1 MSLKLHVFPLSPR
14 AFKVL
19 WAANHLGLDYE
30 LSFVDL
36 TKGHQKREEFIA
48 LNPNGKMPV
57 LEHDGF
63 SLWESNA
70 IVNYLSHLKPEMG
83 LLPQETKA
91 RVKAVQ
97 WQFWDSTSWD
107 PACAMLVFEHVV
119 KKLLKLGEPSPAEI
133 EKGEAKFNVAAKI
146 LDGQLQNHRYVAGD
160 KFTVADFSLGAALNA
175 AEAARYPLEPY
186 RSIARWHTELK
197 SMPSWQATCAV
208 QAKRAA

>member
-30 LSFVDL
+30 LSYIDL
-36 TKGHQKREEFIA
+36 TKGEQKREEFLA

-70 IVNYLSHLKPEMG
+70 IVNYLAHLKPDAG
-83 LLPQETKA
+83 LLPSDVKA
-91 RVKAVQ
+91 RIKALQ

-107 PACAMLVFEHVV
+107 PACAMLVFERVV
-119 KKLLKLGEPSPAEI
+119 KRLLKLGEPNPAEI
-133 EKGEAKFNVAAKI
+133 ERGEAKFATAAQV
-146 LDGQLQNHRYVAGD
+146 LDGQLQKHRYVAGD
-160 KFTVADFSLGAALNA
+160 KLTVADFSVGAALNA
-175 AEAARYPLEPY
+175 ADAAQYPLGPY
-186 RSIARWHTELK
+186 RAIARWHAELK
-197 SMPSWQATCAV
+197 AMPAWSKT
-208 QAKRAA
+208 AALQMSKAA

>member
-30 LSFVDL
+30 FNFIDL
-36 TKGHQKREEFIA
+36 TKGHQKREEFLA

-63 SLWESNA
+63 ALWESNA

-83 LLPQETKA
+83 LLPSDLHA
-91 RVKAVQ
+91 RMKVVQ

-107 PACAMLVFEHVV
+107 PTCATLVFERVV
-119 KKLLKLGEPSPAEI
+119 KRLLKLGEPSAIEI
-133 EKGEAKFNVAAKI
+133 ERGESKFAAAAQV
-146 LDGQLQNHRYVAGD
+146 LDGQLQKHRHVAGD
-160 KFTVADFSLGAALNA
+160 KFTVADFSVGAALNA
-175 AEAARYPLEPY
+175 AEVAQYPLEPY
-186 RSIARWHTELK
+186 RAIARWHTELK
-197 SMPSWQATCAV
+197 AMPSWLATCAV
-208 QAKRAA
+208 QTKRAA